1 MIPGSGLR
9 DEQRAVSE
17 GFQHEG
23 KDRFACFLR
32 YRDLVDRRGPAL
44 LHSNTGSVSVAGTG
58 TPFDHAGFFQFRGV
72 GVSSYIKLSLSVSVY
87 LASIFV
93 YGTGEAIWLAVLSN
107 IIYGLLAKIQP
118 VKIYLNL
125 LQRSLTSL
133 IVGAAFS
140 ELHGQA
146 QALALPSSLGP
157 MFISLVLY
165 TFVNLSLV
173 SVLSMFVRPDLH
185 PRNAEVFKA
194 QIWVNSML
202 YGYTGIVYAVFIS
215 NWQLAGLLIF
225 GVLMIGVSELIHF
238 SLQMVAEQ
246 QRRIKAEQEL
256 ILDSKTK
263 VYNYRFLSDWLDQKS
278 TMQVTMLFIDIDD
291 FWAFNDLFGHE
302 YGDLALYTVAQ
313 TIAKS
318 IREDDQVIRFGG
330 DEFVVILPNTPRS
343 RGVLIAKRIQARL
356 AELSDTGLARPLTV
370 SIGIASY
377 PEDAGDRM
385 ELLRRADMAM
395 YRAKS
400 MGKNQC
406 CSWAEGAC

>member
-1 MIPGSGLR
+1 MLVFCGIATLLTAGGLLYYTPTL
-9 DEQRAVSE
+9 D
-17 GFQHEG
+17 
-23 KDRFACFLR
+23 L
-32 YRDLVDRRGPAL
+32 YRWLELAL
-44 LHSNTGSVSVAGTG
+44 LLIMLV
-58 TPFDHAGFFQFRGV
+58 FFQFRGV

-225 GVLMIGVSELIHF
+225 GVLMIGVSELMHF

-318 IREDDQVIRFGG
+318 VREDDQVIRFGG

>member
-1 MIPGSGLR
+1 MKAKTGLLVFCGIATLLTAGGLLYYTPTL
-9 DEQRAVSE
+9 D
-17 GFQHEG
+17 
-23 KDRFACFLR
+23 L
-32 YRDLVDRRGPAL
+32 YRWLELAL
-44 LHSNTGSVSVAGTG
+44 LLIMLV
-58 TPFDHAGFFQFRGV
+58 FQFRGV

-215 NWQLAGLLIF
+215 NWQLAGLLIR
-225 GVLMIGVSELIHF
+225 VLMIGVSELMHF

-318 IREDDQVIRFGG
+318 VREDDQVIRFGG
-330 DEFVVILPNTPRS
+330 EEFVVILPNTPRS
-343 RGVLIAKRIQARL
+343 QGVLIAKRIQARL

-400 MGKNQC
+400 MGRTNAAPGRKEP
-406 CSWAEGAC
+406 ADAPAA

>member
-1 MIPGSGLR
+1 MKAKTGLLVFCGIATLLTAGGLLYYTPTL
-9 DEQRAVSE
+9 D
-17 GFQHEG
+17 
-23 KDRFACFLR
+23 L
-32 YRDLVDRRGPAL
+32 YRWLELAL
-44 LHSNTGSVSVAGTG
+44 LLIMLV
-58 TPFDHAGFFQFRGV
+58 FFQFRGV

-356 AELSDTGLARPLTV
+356 AELSITGLARPLTV

>member
-1 MIPGSGLR
+1 MKAKTGLLVFCGIATLLTAGGLLYYTPTL
-9 DEQRAVSE
+9 D
-17 GFQHEG
+17 
-23 KDRFACFLR
+23 L
-32 YRDLVDRRGPAL
+32 YRWLELAL
-44 LHSNTGSVSVAGTG
+44 LLIMLV
-58 TPFDHAGFFQFRGV
+58 FFQFRGV

-225 GVLMIGVSELIHF
+225 GVLMIGVSELMHF

-330 DEFVVILPNTPRS
+330 EEFVVILPNTPRS
-343 RGVLIAKRIQARL
+343 QGVLIAKRIQARL

>member
-1 MIPGSGLR
+1 MLVFCGIATLLTAGGLLYYTPTL
-9 DEQRAVSE
+9 D
-17 GFQHEG
+17 
-23 KDRFACFLR
+23 L
-32 YRDLVDRRGPAL
+32 YRWLELAL
-44 LHSNTGSVSVAGTG
+44 LLIMLV
-58 TPFDHAGFFQFRGV
+58 FFQFRGV

-140 ELHGQA
+140 ELHGQT

-225 GVLMIGVSELIHF
+225 GVLMIGVSELMHF

>member
-1 MIPGSGLR
+1 MKAKTGLLVFCGIATLLTAGGLLYYTPTL
-9 DEQRAVSE
+9 D
-17 GFQHEG
+17 
-23 KDRFACFLR
+23 L
-32 YRDLVDRRGPAL
+32 YRWLELAL
-44 LHSNTGSVSVAGTG
+44 LLIMLV
-58 TPFDHAGFFQFRGV
+58 FFQFRGV

-318 IREDDQVIRFGG
+318 VREDDQVIRFGG
-330 DEFVVILPNTPRS
+330 EEFVVILPNTPRS

>member
-1 MIPGSGLR
+1 MKAKTGLLVFCGIATLLTAGGLLYYTPTL
-9 DEQRAVSE
+9 D
-17 GFQHEG
+17 
-23 KDRFACFLR
+23 L
-32 YRDLVDRRGPAL
+32 YRWLELAL
-44 LHSNTGSVSVAGTG
+44 LLIMLV
-58 TPFDHAGFFQFRGV
+58 FFQFRGV

-225 GVLMIGVSELIHF
+225 GVLMIGVSELMHF

-356 AELSDTGLARPLTV
+356 AELSNTGLARPLTV

>member
-1 MIPGSGLR
+1 MKAKTGLLVFCGIATLLTAGGLLYYTPTL
-9 DEQRAVSE
+9 D
-17 GFQHEG
+17 
-23 KDRFACFLR
+23 L
-32 YRDLVDRRGPAL
+32 YRWLELAL
-44 LHSNTGSVSVAGTG
+44 LLIMLV
-58 TPFDHAGFFQFRGV
+58 FFQFRGV

>member
-1 MIPGSGLR
+1 MLVFCGIATLLTAGGLLYYTPTL
-9 DEQRAVSE
+9 D
-17 GFQHEG
+17 
-23 KDRFACFLR
+23 L
-32 YRDLVDRRGPAL
+32 YRWLELAL
-44 LHSNTGSVSVAGTG
+44 LLIMLV
-58 TPFDHAGFFQFRGV
+58 FFQFRGV

-225 GVLMIGVSELIHF
+225 GVLMIGVSELMHF

>member
-1 MIPGSGLR
+1 MKAKTGLLVFCGIATLLTAGGLLYYTPTL
-9 DEQRAVSE
+9 D
-17 GFQHEG
+17 
-23 KDRFACFLR
+23 L
-32 YRDLVDRRGPAL
+32 YRWLELAL
-44 LHSNTGSVSVAGTG
+44 LLIMLV
-58 TPFDHAGFFQFRGV
+58 FFQFRGV

-225 GVLMIGVSELIHF
+225 GVLMIGVSELMHF

-343 RGVLIAKRIQARL
+343 QGVLIAKRIQARL

>member
-1 MIPGSGLR
+1 MKAKTGLLVFCGIATLLTAGGLLYYTPTL
-9 DEQRAVSE
+9 D
-17 GFQHEG
+17 
-23 KDRFACFLR
+23 L
-32 YRDLVDRRGPAL
+32 YRWLELAL
-44 LHSNTGSVSVAGTG
+44 LLIMLV
-58 TPFDHAGFFQFRGV
+58 FFQFRGV

-225 GVLMIGVSELIHF
+225 GVLMIGVSELMHF

-343 RGVLIAKRIQARL
+343 RV
-356 AELSDTGLARPLTV
+356 
-370 SIGIASY
+370 
-377 PEDAGDRM
+377 
-385 ELLRRADMAM
+385 
-395 YRAKS
+395 
-400 MGKNQC
+400 C
-406 CSWAEGAC
+406 

>member
-1 MIPGSGLR
+1 MKAKTGLLVFCGIATLLTAGGLLYYTPTL
-9 DEQRAVSE
+9 D
-17 GFQHEG
+17 
-23 KDRFACFLR
+23 L
-32 YRDLVDRRGPAL
+32 YRWLELAL
-44 LHSNTGSVSVAGTG
+44 LLIMLV
-58 TPFDHAGFFQFRGV
+58 FFQFRGV

-356 AELSDTGLARPLTV
+356 AELSNTGLARPLTV

>member
-1 MIPGSGLR
+1 MKAKTGLLVFCGIATLLTAGGLLYYTPTL
-9 DEQRAVSE
+9 D
-17 GFQHEG
+17 
-23 KDRFACFLR
+23 L
-32 YRDLVDRRGPAL
+32 YRWLELAL
-44 LHSNTGSVSVAGTG
+44 LLIMLV
-58 TPFDHAGFFQFRGV
+58 FFQFRGV

-140 ELHGQA
+140 ELHGQT

-225 GVLMIGVSELIHF
+225 GVLMIGVSELMHF

-318 IREDDQVIRFGG
+318 VREDDQVIRFGG

>member
-1 MIPGSGLR
+1 MKAKTGLLVFCGIATLLTAGGLLYYTPTL
-9 DEQRAVSE
+9 D
-17 GFQHEG
+17 
-23 KDRFACFLR
+23 L
-32 YRDLVDRRGPAL
+32 YRWLELAL
-44 LHSNTGSVSVAGTG
+44 LLIMLV
-58 TPFDHAGFFQFRGV
+58 FFQFRGV

-140 ELHGQA
+140 ELHGQT

-225 GVLMIGVSELIHF
+225 GVLMIGVSELMHF

>member
-1 MIPGSGLR
+1 MKAKTGSLVFCGIATLLTAGGLLYYTPTL
-9 DEQRAVSE
+9 D
-17 GFQHEG
+17 
-23 KDRFACFLR
+23 L
-32 YRDLVDRRGPAL
+32 YRWLELAL
-44 LHSNTGSVSVAGTG
+44 LLIMLV
-58 TPFDHAGFFQFRGV
+58 FFQFRGV

-225 GVLMIGVSELIHF
+225 GVLMIGVSELMHF

-318 IREDDQVIRFGG
+318 VREDDQVIRFGG

-356 AELSDTGLARPLTV
+356 AELSNTGLARPLTV

>member
-1 MIPGSGLR
+1 MKAKTGLLVFCGIATLLTAGGLLYYTPTL
-9 DEQRAVSE
+9 D
-17 GFQHEG
+17 
-23 KDRFACFLR
+23 L
-32 YRDLVDRRGPAL
+32 YRWLELAL
-44 LHSNTGSVSVAGTG
+44 LLIMLV
-58 TPFDHAGFFQFRGV
+58 FFQFRGV

-225 GVLMIGVSELIHF
+225 GVLMIGVSELMHF

-356 AELSDTGLARPLTV
+356 AELSITGLARPLTV

>member
-1 MIPGSGLR
+1 MKAKTGLLVFCGIATLLTAGGLLYYTPTL
-9 DEQRAVSE
+9 D
-17 GFQHEG
+17 
-23 KDRFACFLR
+23 L
-32 YRDLVDRRGPAL
+32 YRWLELAL
-44 LHSNTGSVSVAGTG
+44 LLIMLV
-58 TPFDHAGFFQFRGV
+58 FFQFRGV

-225 GVLMIGVSELIHF
+225 GVLMIGVSELMHF

-318 IREDDQVIRFGG
+318 VREDDQVIRFGG
-330 DEFVVILPNTPRS
+330 EEFVVILPNTPRS

>member
-1 MIPGSGLR
+1 MKAKTGLLVFCGIATLLTAGGLLYYTPTL
-9 DEQRAVSE
+9 D
-17 GFQHEG
+17 
-23 KDRFACFLR
+23 L
-32 YRDLVDRRGPAL
+32 YRWLELAL
-44 LHSNTGSVSVAGTG
+44 LLIMLV
-58 TPFDHAGFFQFRGV
+58 FFQFRGV

-225 GVLMIGVSELIHF
+225 GVLMIGVSELMHF

-318 IREDDQVIRFGG
+318 VREDDQVIRFGG

-395 YRAKS
+395 YSAKS

>member
-1 MIPGSGLR
+1 MKAKTGLLVFCGIATLLTAGGLLYYTPTL
-9 DEQRAVSE
+9 D
-17 GFQHEG
+17 
-23 KDRFACFLR
+23 L
-32 YRDLVDRRGPAL
+32 YRWLELAL
-44 LHSNTGSVSVAGTG
+44 LLIMLV
-58 TPFDHAGFFQFRGV
+58 FFQFRGV

-225 GVLMIGVSELIHF
+225 GVLMIGVSELMHF

-318 IREDDQVIRFGG
+318 VREDDQVIRFGG
-330 DEFVVILPNTPRS
+330 EEFVVILPNTPRS
-343 RGVLIAKRIQARL
+343 QGVLIAKRIQARL

>member
-1 MIPGSGLR
+1 MKAKTGLLVFCGIATLLTAGGLLYYTPTL
-9 DEQRAVSE
+9 D
-17 GFQHEG
+17 
-23 KDRFACFLR
+23 L
-32 YRDLVDRRGPAL
+32 YRWLELAL
-44 LHSNTGSVSVAGTG
+44 LLIMLV
-58 TPFDHAGFFQFRGV
+58 FFQFRGV

-343 RGVLIAKRIQARL
+343 QGVLIAKRIQARL

>member
-1 MIPGSGLR
+1 MKAKTGLLVFCGIATLLTAGGLLYYTPTL
-9 DEQRAVSE
+9 D
-17 GFQHEG
+17 
-23 KDRFACFLR
+23 L
-32 YRDLVDRRGPAL
+32 YRWLELAL
-44 LHSNTGSVSVAGTG
+44 LLIMLV
-58 TPFDHAGFFQFRGV
+58 FFQFRGV

-225 GVLMIGVSELIHF
+225 GVLMIGVSELMHF

-330 DEFVVILPNTPRS
+330 EEFVVILPNTPRS

>member
-1 MIPGSGLR
+1 MKAKTGLLVFCGIATLLTAGGLLYYTPTL
-9 DEQRAVSE
+9 D
-17 GFQHEG
+17 
-23 KDRFACFLR
+23 L
-32 YRDLVDRRGPAL
+32 YRWLELAL
-44 LHSNTGSVSVAGTG
+44 LLIMLVFSI
-58 TPFDHAGFFQFRGV
+58 FRGV

-225 GVLMIGVSELIHF
+225 GVLMIGVSELMHF

>member
-1 MIPGSGLR
+1 MKAKTGLLVFCGIATLLTAGGLLYYTPTL
-9 DEQRAVSE
+9 D
-17 GFQHEG
+17 
-23 KDRFACFLR
+23 L
-32 YRDLVDRRGPAL
+32 YRWLELAL
-44 LHSNTGSVSVAGTG
+44 LLIMLV
-58 TPFDHAGFFQFRGV
+58 FFQFRGV

-318 IREDDQVIRFGG
+318 VREDDQVIRFGG

>member
-1 MIPGSGLR
+1 MKAKTGLLVFCGIATLLTAGGLLYYTPTL
-9 DEQRAVSE
+9 D
-17 GFQHEG
+17 
-23 KDRFACFLR
+23 L
-32 YRDLVDRRGPAL
+32 YRWLELAL
-44 LHSNTGSVSVAGTG
+44 LLIMLV
-58 TPFDHAGFFQFRGV
+58 FFQFRGV

-225 GVLMIGVSELIHF
+225 GVLMIGVSELMHF

-318 IREDDQVIRFGG
+318 VREDDQVIRFGG

-356 AELSDTGLARPLTV
+356 AELSNTGLARPLTV

>member
-1 MIPGSGLR
+1 MKAKTGLLVFCGIATLLTAGGLLYYTPTL
-9 DEQRAVSE
+9 D
-17 GFQHEG
+17 
-23 KDRFACFLR
+23 L
-32 YRDLVDRRGPAL
+32 YRWLELAL
-44 LHSNTGSVSVAGTG
+44 LLIMLV
-58 TPFDHAGFFQFRGV
+58 FFQFRGV

-225 GVLMIGVSELIHF
+225 GVLMIGVSELMHF

>member
-1 MIPGSGLR
+1 MKAKTGLLVFCGIATLLTAGGLLYYTPTL
-9 DEQRAVSE
+9 D
-17 GFQHEG
+17 
-23 KDRFACFLR
+23 L
-32 YRDLVDRRGPAL
+32 YRWLELAL
-44 LHSNTGSVSVAGTG
+44 LLIMLV
-58 TPFDHAGFFQFRGV
+58 FFQFRGV

-225 GVLMIGVSELIHF
+225 GVLMIGVSELMHF

-318 IREDDQVIRFGG
+318 VREDDQVIRFGG

>member
-1 MIPGSGLR
+1 MLVFCGIATLLTAGGLLYYTPTL
-9 DEQRAVSE
+9 D
-17 GFQHEG
+17 
-23 KDRFACFLR
+23 L
-32 YRDLVDRRGPAL
+32 YRWLELAL
-44 LHSNTGSVSVAGTG
+44 LLIMLV
-58 TPFDHAGFFQFRGV
+58 FFQFRGV

-225 GVLMIGVSELIHF
+225 GVLMIGVSELMHF

-343 RGVLIAKRIQARL
+343 QGVLIAKRIQARL

>member
-1 MIPGSGLR
+1 MKARTGLLVFCGIATLLTAGGLLYYTPTL
-9 DEQRAVSE
+9 D
-17 GFQHEG
+17 
-23 KDRFACFLR
+23 L
-32 YRDLVDRRGPAL
+32 YRWLELAL
-44 LHSNTGSVSVAGTG
+44 LLIMLV
-58 TPFDHAGFFQFRGV
+58 FFQFRGV

-225 GVLMIGVSELIHF
+225 GVLMIGVSELMHF

-318 IREDDQVIRFGG
+318 VREDDQVIRFGG

>member
-1 MIPGSGLR
+1 MKAKTGLLVFCGIATLLTAGGLLYYTPTL
-9 DEQRAVSE
+9 D
-17 GFQHEG
+17 
-23 KDRFACFLR
+23 L
-32 YRDLVDRRGPAL
+32 YRWLELAL
-44 LHSNTGSVSVAGTG
+44 LLIMLV
-58 TPFDHAGFFQFRGV
+58 FFQFRGV

-140 ELHGQA
+140 ELHGQT

-225 GVLMIGVSELIHF
+225 GVLMIGVSELMHF

-343 RGVLIAKRIQARL
+343 QGVLIAKRIQARL

>member
-1 MIPGSGLR
+1 MKAKTGSLVFCGIATLLTAGGLLYYTPTL
-9 DEQRAVSE
+9 D
-17 GFQHEG
+17 
-23 KDRFACFLR
+23 L
-32 YRDLVDRRGPAL
+32 YRWLELAL
-44 LHSNTGSVSVAGTG
+44 LLIMLV
-58 TPFDHAGFFQFRGV
+58 FFQFRGV